1 MEAID
6 LLKKVGCQSHVIEHC
21 QNVTKVALRIAKTIQ
36 KKGYSVDIELVEI
49 GALLHDIGRSQTH
62 GINHSIVGG
71 KIAKKLGLSDP
82 IVKIIIRHIGAGIPT
97 NEAKELG
104 LPEGNYMPLS
114 LEEKIVSYA
123 DKLIVGKNEVDISV
137 TIEDFIKELGPNHPA
152 VERLW
157 NLHKEIS
164 NIIKE
169 F

>member
-6 LLKKVGCQSHVIEHC
+6 LLKRVSCSPHVIEHC
-21 QNVTKVALRIAKTIQ
+21 QNVTKVALRIAKDVQ
-36 KKGYSVDIELVEI
+36 KNGYNVDIELVEI

-71 KIAKKLGLSDP
+71 KIAKKLGLPDS
-82 IVKIIIRHIGAGIPT
+82 IVKIIIRHMGAGIPT
-97 NEAKELG
+97 DEAKELG
-104 LPEGNYMPLS
+104 LPEGNYMPIS
-114 LEEKIVSYA
+114 LEEKIVGYA
-123 DKLIVGKNEVDISV
+123 DKLIVGKNEVDIRV